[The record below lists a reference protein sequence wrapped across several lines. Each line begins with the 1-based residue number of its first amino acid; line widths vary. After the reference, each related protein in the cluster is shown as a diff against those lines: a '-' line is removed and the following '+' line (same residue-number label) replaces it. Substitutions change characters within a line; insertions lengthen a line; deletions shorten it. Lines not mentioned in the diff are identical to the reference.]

1 MDNPDSIKDLYATSD
16 SRLDT
21 VLDRSDVAFWRTLRN
36 LKSQL
41 DLGGLVFQDFLL
53 EEYGIKL
60 TMTSNEN
67 GHEGFVPKAQI
78 VDEQKYLMFLL
89 KYQS

>member
-1 MDNPDSIKDLYATSD
+1 MDNNDSLKDLYTTPED
-16 SRLDT
+16 RIDT
-21 VLDRSDVAFWRTLRN
+21 ILDRSDVAFWRALRK

-67 GHEGFVPKAQI
+67 GHEGYVPKAEI